1 MRGWAMVRG
10 WGLVDGVRLLLGLA
24 LAAPLVVTTGPLP
37 ETVDYFVVG
46 KAVWSRTLIEVA
58 VGLWLILLLRDARYR
73 PPKSWLLGIFGGYLV
88 IALLAALFGVSPT
101 RSIWSDFTRMNGWI
115 GLAHWFAFLLVSV
128 SVFRTW
134 EQWRGLLNF
143 AVIVGIGVGLLGLAE
158 VGGAGWLP
166 YRGADTGGAETGLP
180 VGTLGNSTFL
190 GGFAVVNLFIAG
202 GLLVSSFMGGGLPS
216 GSNFRASGEL
226 LQARGIRVWGRLH
239 IGYFL
244 DSRCHGNDGGQ
255 YGRGGEPQGINGW
268 RLVWL
273 AAIVLALLMLW
284 FSGSRGALLGLAA
297 GLAVCGAAYG
307 AWGEGRGRRLAA
319 GAAAGLAAIG
329 LAAGAVV
336 VLAERNSGEGW
347 ESTLL
352 SRLSASGR
360 DKSVGN
366 RLNAARLGIEG
377 FQERPLLGWGP
388 DNFGVVYD
396 RYVSAPAVARAVT
409 TFDRAHNKPIEELTT
424 KGILGLTGYAAI
436 WVWVFAVYAGKGRRL
451 TPGRRVFFLLLGGGM
466 TAYFVQNL
474 TLFDTP
480 GTLPQ
485 LMALLGFVGFAAGLP
500 AGESGKESD
509 GEEKVGDARKD
520 GRSGNQF
527 RMMGAFD
534 RFRMSGMARRIGSSV
549 LVKIAAIGIIA
560 LLTAAVVYGVNVRT
574 YLAAQWAVEARDE
587 RLSWG
592 ERFAAFDAA
601 TEGQPGLA
609 NRLRIRMFREIDEG
623 WDGLTAAERTAALE
637 LVLRH
642 GATGLAQEPREWRL
656 YVLAGDVAR
665 QAGELARARL
675 LLESGAAMAPNK
687 IEVQRR
693 WAMQLAAEGDYAGG
707 LRVIEEYLAAAPAA
721 RLHFADLRAELTAAA
736 GAGGE

>member
-101 RSIWSDFTRMNGWI
+101 RSIWSDLTRMNGWI
-115 GLAHWFAFLLVSV
+115 GLAHWFAFLLVAV

-134 EQWRGLLNF
+134 EQWRGLFNF
-143 AVIVGIGVGLLGLAE
+143 AVLVGISVGLLGLAE
-158 VGGAGWLP
+158 VAGAGWLP

-202 GLLVSSFMGGGLPS
+202 GLLVSSFMGGSFPS
-216 GSNFRASGEL
+216 GSNFRASGEP
-226 LQARGIRVWGRLH
+226 LQARGIRIWGRLH

-244 DSRCHGNDGGQ
+244 DSGER
-255 YGRGGEPQGINGW
+255 GRGGEPQGINGW

-273 AAIVLALLMLW
+273 AAIVLDLLMLW
-284 FSGSRGALLGLAA
+284 FSGGRGALLGLMA
-297 GLAVCGAAYG
+297 GLAICGAAYG
-307 AWGEGRGRRLAA
+307 AWGEGRRRRLAA
-319 GAAAGLAAIG
+319 GTAALLAAIG
-329 LAAGAVV
+329 LAAGAIV

-409 TFDRAHNKPIEELTT
+409 TFDRAHNKPLEELTT
-424 KGILGLTGYAAI
+424 KGILGLTGYVAI
-436 WVWVFAVYAGKGRRL
+436 WVWVFAVYVGKGRRL

-485 LMALLGFVGFAAGLP
+485 LMVLLGFVGFVAGQP
-500 AGESGKESD
+500 VEESGKESD
-509 GEEKVGDARKD
+509 GEEKVGDARKAVMT
-520 GRSGNQF
+520 GNRF
-527 RMMGAFD
+527 RVMGTFD
-534 RFRMSGMARRIGSSV
+534 RFRISGMARRIGSSV
-549 LVKIAAIGIIA
+549 LVKVAAIGVIA

-574 YLAAQWAVEARDE
+574 YLAAQQAVEFRDD

-592 ERFAAFDAA
+592 ERFTAFDAA
-601 TEGQPGLA
+601 TEWQPALA
-609 NRLRIRMFREIDEG
+609 NRLRIKMFQEIDEG
-623 WDGLTAAERTAALE
+623 WDSLTAAERAAALE

-642 GATGLAQEPREWRL
+642 GATGVAQEPWEWRL

-736 GAGGE
+736 GSSGE

>member
-101 RSIWSDFTRMNGWI
+101 RSIWSDLTRMNGWI
-115 GLAHWFAFLLVSV
+115 GLAHWFAFLLVAV
-128 SVFRTW
+128 SVFRAW
-134 EQWRGLLNF
+134 EQWRGLFNF

-158 VGGAGWLP
+158 VAGADWLP

-202 GLLVSSFMGGGLPS
+202 GLLVSSFIGDGLTS
-216 GSNFRASGEL
+216 GKRFRASRGPR
-226 LQARGIRVWGRLH
+226 QARGIRIWGRLH

-244 DSRCHGNDGGQ
+244 DSRWHGNDSGQ

-268 RLVWL
+268 RLVWV
-273 AAIVLALLMLW
+273 AAIVLDLLMLW

-424 KGILGLTGYAAI
+424 KGILGLAGYAAI
-436 WVWVFAVYAGKGRRL
+436 WVWVFAVYVGRGRRL
-451 TPGRRVFFLLLGGGM
+451 TPARRVFFLLLGGGM

-474 TLFDTP
+474 TLFDTL

-485 LMALLGFVGFAAGLP
+485 LMALLGFVGFVAGQPL
-500 AGESGKESD
+500 GESVKESD

-520 GRSGNQF
+520 GRSGN
-527 RMMGAFD
+527 
-534 RFRMSGMARRIGSSV
+534 RFRMGGIARGIGGSV
-549 LVKIAAIGIIA
+549 LVKIAAIGVIA

-574 YLAAQWAVEARDE
+574 YLAAQWAVESRDE

-601 TEGQPGLA
+601 TDWQPGLA
-609 NRLRIRMFREIDEG
+609 NRLRIRMFREIYEG
-623 WDGLTAAERTAALE
+623 WDSLTAAERAAALE